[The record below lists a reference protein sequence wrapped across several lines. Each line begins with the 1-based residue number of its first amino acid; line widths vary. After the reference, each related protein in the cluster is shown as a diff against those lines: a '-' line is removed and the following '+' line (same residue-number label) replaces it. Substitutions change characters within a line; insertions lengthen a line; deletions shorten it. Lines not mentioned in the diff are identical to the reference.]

1 MSGVDSHRDIPVFK
15 LMRRREFIALL
26 GSAVGSWPLAAHAQ
40 QPQRMWQIGYLG
52 PGSAELNAEF
62 LRAFRQGLKE
72 IGYIEGQNLAIEYR
86 WAQQNDQLPLLA
98 TDLVGRKLTVIV
110 GQGTP
115 QAQALQA
122 ATSTIPIVFVIG
134 GNPVALGLVAS
145 LNRPGGNLTG
155 ATTIALEVGQKTLQ
169 LLHDVVPTA
178 NTFALLVN
186 PTSRALAEAQSQ
198 DLGKAAKTLGLQ
210 LQVLRASTD
219 SELNDAVAT
228 LAQLR
233 VGGLVISS
241 DAFFFT
247 RTAQLA
253 ALAARHAVP
262 AIFGFRGFPAAGGLM
277 SYGPDLADAFRQ
289 VGIYTGRVHKGEKPA
304 DLPVVQST
312 KVQLVI
318 NLKTAK
324 ALGLT
329 VSATLLATA
338 DELIE

>member
-1 MSGVDSHRDIPVFK
+1 MPV
-15 LMRRREFIALL
+15 
-26 GSAVGSWPLAAHAQ
+26 
-40 QPQRMWQIGYLG
+40 IGYLG
-52 PGSAELNAEF
+52 SGSAEVFAEF

-72 IGYIEGQNLAIEYR
+72 IGYVEGQNLTIEYR
-86 WAQQNDQLPLLA
+86 WAEQNDQLPVLA
-98 TDLVGRKLTVIV
+98 TDLVGRKLAAIV
-110 GQGTP
+110 TDSTP
-115 QAQALQA
+115 SALVLRA
-122 ATSTIPIVFVIG
+122 ATSTIPIIFFTAG
-134 GNPVALGLVAS
+134 DPVAVGLVAS

-155 ATTIALEVGQKTLQ
+155 TTALLLEVAKKWLQ
-169 LLHDVVPTA
+169 LLHDLVPAA

-186 PTSRALAEAQSQ
+186 PTSRVLAEAQSQ
-198 DLGKAAKTLGLQ
+198 DLGDAARTLGLQ
-210 LQVLRASTD
+210 LHVLSASTD
-219 SELNDAVAT
+219 DELKSAFAT

-241 DAFFFT
+241 NAFFYT

-262 AIFGFRGFPAAGGLM
+262 AIFPFREFPAAGGLM
-277 SYGPDLADAFRQ
+277 SYGSVPADAFRQ
-289 VGIYTGRVHKGEKPA
+289 IGIYTGRVLKGEKPA

-329 VSATLLATA
+329 VPPTLLATA
-338 DELIE
+338 DEVIEESRLPLLALLVGFSGSLFR

>member
-1 MSGVDSHRDIPVFK
+1 M
-15 LMRRREFIALL
+15 
-26 GSAVGSWPLAAHAQ
+26 
-40 QPQRMWQIGYLG
+40 Y
-52 PGSAELNAEF
+52 AEF

-86 WAQQNDQLPLLA
+86 WAEQNDRLPMLA
-98 TDLVGRKLTVIV
+98 TDLVGRKLAVIV
-110 GQGTP
+110 ADSTP
-115 QAQALQA
+115 AVQALQA
-122 ATSTIPIVFVIG
+122 ATSTIPIIFFTAG
-134 GNPVALGLVAS
+134 DPVALELVAS

-155 ATTIALEVGQKTLQ
+155 TTAILLEVGQKWLQ
-169 LLHDVVPTA
+169 LLHDLVPTA

-186 PTSRALAEAQSQ
+186 PTSRVLAEAQSQ
-198 DLGKAAKTLGLQ
+198 DLGEAARTLGLQ
-210 LQVLRASTD
+210 LHVLRASTD
-219 SELNDAVAT
+219 SELNSAFAT

-241 DAFFFT
+241 DAFFYT

-262 AIFGFRGFPAAGGLM
+262 AIFGFREFPAAGGLM
-277 SYGPDLADAFRQ
+277 SYGSVAADAFRQ
-289 VGIYTGRVHKGEKPA
+289 VGIYTGRVLKGEKPA

-329 VSATLLATA
+329 VPDKLISTA
-338 DELIE
+338 DEVIE

>member
-1 MSGVDSHRDIPVFK
+1 MK
-15 LMRRREFIALL
+15 RREFIAFL
-26 GSAVGSWPLAAHAQ
+26 GGAAATWPLTVSAQ
-40 QPQRMWQIGYLG
+40 QPAMPVIGYLG
-52 PGSAELNAEF
+52 SGSAEVVAEF

-72 IGYIEGQNLAIEYR
+72 IGYIEGQNLTIEYR
-86 WAQQNDQLPLLA
+86 WAEQNDQLPVLA
-98 TDLVGRKLTVIV
+98 TDLVGRKLAAIV
-110 GQGTP
+110 ADSTP
-115 QAQALQA
+115 SALMLRA
-122 ATSTIPIVFVIG
+122 ATSTIPIIFFTAG
-134 GNPVALGLVAS
+134 DPVAVGLVAS

-155 ATTIALEVGQKTLQ
+155 ATALLLEVAKKWLQ
-169 LLHDVVPTA
+169 LLHDLVPAA

-186 PTSRALAEAQSQ
+186 PTSRVLAEAQSQ
-198 DLGKAAKTLGLQ
+198 DLGDAARTLGLQ
-210 LQVLRASTD
+210 LHVLSASTD
-219 SELNDAVAT
+219 DELKSAFAT

-241 DAFFFT
+241 NAFFYT

-262 AIFGFRGFPAAGGLM
+262 AIFPFREFPAAGGLM
-277 SYGPDLADAFRQ
+277 SYGSVPADAFRQ
-289 VGIYTGRVHKGEKPA
+289 IGIYTGRVLKGEKPA

-329 VSATLLATA
+329 VSPTLLATA
-338 DELIE
+338 DEVIE

>member
-1 MSGVDSHRDIPVFK
+1 MLDF
-15 LMRRREFIALL
+15 RRREFITLIGCGA
-26 GSAVGSWPLAAHAQ
+26 AAWPLTVSAQ
-40 QPQRMWQIGYLG
+40 QPGMPVIGYLG
-52 PGSAELNAEF
+52 SGPAELYAEF
-62 LRAFRQGLKE
+62 LRAFRRGLKE

-86 WAQQNDQLPLLA
+86 WAEQNDRLPVLA
-98 TDLVGRKLTVIV
+98 TDLVGRKLAVIV
-110 GQGTP
+110 ADSTP
-115 QAQALQA
+115 SVQALHA
-122 ATSTIPIVFVIG
+122 ATSTIPIIFFTAG
-134 GNPVALGLVAS
+134 DPVALGLVAS

-155 ATTIALEVGQKTLQ
+155 TTAILLEVGQKWLQ
-169 LLHDVVPTA
+169 ILHDLVPTA

-186 PTSRALAEAQSQ
+186 PTSRVLAEAQSQ
-198 DLGKAAKTLGLQ
+198 DLGEAARTLGLQ
-210 LQVLRASTD
+210 LHVLRASTD
-219 SELNDAVAT
+219 SELNSAFAT

-241 DAFFFT
+241 DAFFYT

-262 AIFGFRGFPAAGGLM
+262 AIFGFREFPAAGGLM
-277 SYGPDLADAFRQ
+277 SYGSVAADAFHQ
-289 VGIYTGRVHKGEKPA
+289 VGIYTGRVLKGEKPA

-329 VSATLLATA
+329 VPDKLISTA
-338 DELIE
+338 DEVIE

>member
-1 MSGVDSHRDIPVFK
+1 
-15 LMRRREFIALL
+15 MRRRDFIKV
-26 GSAVGSWPLAAHAQ
+26 VGYAAAWPRSVSAQ
-40 QPQRMWQIGYLG
+40 QPGMPVIGYLG
-52 PGSAELNAEF
+52 SGAAEPYAEP

-86 WAQQNDQLPLLA
+86 WAEQNDRLPVLA
-98 TDLVGRKLTVIV
+98 TDLVGRKLAVIV
-110 GQGTP
+110 ANSAP
-115 QAQALQA
+115 SVLALHA
-122 ATSTIPIVFVIG
+122 ATSTIPIIFVTAG
-134 GNPVALGLVAS
+134 DPVALGLVAS

-155 ATTIALEVGQKTLQ
+155 TIVIWFELGQKWLQ
-169 LLHDVVPTA
+169 LLYDLVPTA

-186 PTSRALAEAQSQ
+186 PTSRVLAEAQSQ
-198 DLGKAAKTLGLQ
+198 DLGEAARKLGLQ
-210 LQVLRASTD
+210 LHVLRASTD
-219 SELNDAVAT
+219 SELNSAFAT
-228 LAQLR
+228 LAKLR

-277 SYGPDLADAFRQ
+277 SYGPDLVDAFRQ
-289 VGIYTGRVHKGEKPA
+289 VGIYTGRVLKGEKPA

-318 NLKTAK
+318 NLKAQARIHPVTD
-324 ALGLT
+324 LC
-329 VSATLLATA
+329 
-338 DELIE
+338 

>member
-1 MSGVDSHRDIPVFK
+1 MLD
-15 LMRRREFIALL
+15 LRRREFITLL
-26 GSAVGSWPLAAHAQ
+26 GCGAAAWPLTASAQ
-40 QPQRMWQIGYLG
+40 QSAMPVIGYLG
-52 PGSAELNAEF
+52 SGPAELYAEF

-86 WAQQNDQLPLLA
+86 WAEQNDRLPVLA
-98 TDLVGRKLTVIV
+98 IDLVGRKLAVIV
-110 GQGTP
+110 ADSTP
-115 QAQALQA
+115 SVQALHA
-122 ATSTIPIVFVIG
+122 ATSTIPIIFFTAG
-134 GNPVALGLVAS
+134 DPVALGLVAS

-155 ATTIALEVGQKTLQ
+155 TTAILLELAQKWLQ
-169 LLHDVVPTA
+169 LLHDLVPTA

-186 PTSRALAEAQSQ
+186 PTSRVLAEAQSQ
-198 DLGKAAKTLGLQ
+198 DLGEAARTLGLQ
-210 LQVLRASTD
+210 LHVLRASTD
-219 SELNDAVAT
+219 SELNSAFAT

-241 DAFFFT
+241 DAFFYT

-262 AIFGFRGFPAAGGLM
+262 AIFGFREFPAAGGLI
-277 SYGPDLADAFRQ
+277 SYGSVAADAFRQ
-289 VGIYTGRVHKGEKPA
+289 VGIYTGRVLKGEKPA

-329 VSATLLATA
+329 VPDKLISTA
-338 DELIE
+338 DEVIE

>member
-1 MSGVDSHRDIPVFK
+1 MLVGGV
-15 LMRRREFIALL
+15 A
-26 GSAVGSWPLAAHAQ
+26 ASWPLTVSAQ
-40 QPQRMWQIGYLG
+40 QPAMPVIGYLG
-52 PGSAELNAEF
+52 SGPAELYAEF
-62 LRAFRQGLKE
+62 LRAFRRGLKE

-86 WAQQNDQLPLLA
+86 WAEQNDRLPVLA
-98 TDLVGRKLTVIV
+98 TDLVGRKLAVIV
-110 GQGTP
+110 ADSTP
-115 QAQALQA
+115 SVQALHA
-122 ATSTIPIVFVIG
+122 ATSTIPIIFFTAG
-134 GNPVALGLVAS
+134 DPVALGLVAS

-155 ATTIALEVGQKTLQ
+155 TTAILLEVGQKWLQ
-169 LLHDVVPTA
+169 ILHDLVPTA

-186 PTSRALAEAQSQ
+186 PTSRVLAEAQSQ
-198 DLGKAAKTLGLQ
+198 DLGEAARTLGLQ
-210 LQVLRASTD
+210 LHVLRASTD
-219 SELNDAVAT
+219 SELNSAFAT

-241 DAFFFT
+241 DAFFYT

-262 AIFGFRGFPAAGGLM
+262 AIFGFREFPAAGGLM
-277 SYGPDLADAFRQ
+277 SYGSVAADAFRQ
-289 VGIYTGRVHKGEKPA
+289 VGIYTGRVLKGEKPA

-329 VSATLLATA
+329 VPDKLISTA
-338 DELIE
+338 DEVIE